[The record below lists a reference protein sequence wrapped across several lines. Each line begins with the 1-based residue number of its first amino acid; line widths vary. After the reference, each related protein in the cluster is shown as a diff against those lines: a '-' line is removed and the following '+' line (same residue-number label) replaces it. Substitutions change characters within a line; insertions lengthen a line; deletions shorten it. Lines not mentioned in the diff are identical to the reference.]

1 MTANIIASTPEGER
15 ATEIGVG
22 ALFGIVLIGAL
33 CGVGYYVRKH
43 RTRARLERDT
53 VDMERGIRDGNITTL
68 EVNWEKDPHPGIDKE
83 ISVNDG
89 GRDGNIARQNRH
101 HRKTGLRAGDD
112 GLAKLPT
119 YAAIG
124 GSTLEC
130 EAQLSKPKRAHVQN

>member
-101 HRKTGLRAGDD
+101 HRK
-112 GLAKLPT
+112 
-119 YAAIG
+119 
-124 GSTLEC
+124 
-130 EAQLSKPKRAHVQN
+130 